1 MKDDI
6 LTYRELCDKE
16 DVQTIQ
22 RGMNFRLN
30 SKHSVILMS
39 QRGNAPYKDK
49 ILEDGFTVEYE
60 GHDTPKTET
69 TPEPKTIDQPE
80 KTKSGTLTQNG
91 LFIKAAQEYKLSGKS
106 ELVRIY
112 EKIFSGVWSDKGF
125 FKLIDYKIVHD
136 GKRNVYRFL
145 LVSIN
150 PDEIPISN
158 EEISKYNRSRIIPTE
173 IKKEVWDR
181 DKGQCVICG
190 AKVELHFD
198 HDLPYSK
205 GGTSISSANVR
216 ILCARHNLQKS
227 DKIE

>member
-1 MKDDI
+1 
-6 LTYRELCDKE
+6 
-16 DVQTIQ
+16 
-22 RGMNFRLN
+22 
-30 SKHSVILMS
+30 
-39 QRGNAPYKDK
+39 
-49 ILEDGFTVEYE
+49 
-60 GHDTPKTET
+60 
-69 TPEPKTIDQPE
+69 
-80 KTKSGTLTQNG
+80 
-91 LFIKAAQEYKLSGKS
+91 
-106 ELVRIY
+106 
-112 EKIFSGVWSDKGF
+112 
-125 FKLIDYKIVHD
+125 
-136 GKRNVYRFL
+136 L